1 MERSIQMYNAFSGAN
16 ALENIAL
23 LNFFRVHTPDTEYRA
38 IQEALDYALK
48 NKPSFG
54 GFVLTYTV
62 NNRIVAGVVVNKT
75 GMQGFKSENL
85 LVLAALHEDFKAQTT
100 LLEDLINKAVDYADG
115 DIAIYAKPNHP
126 ALMMAKRMGFK
137 DQYVELK
144 FQKAAPLAAKVRV

>member
-1 MERSIQMYNAFSGAN
+1 MERSIQMYNAFSGVN
-16 ALENIAL
+16 PLENITL
-23 LNFFRVHTPDTEYRA
+23 LNFFRVYTPDTEYRA

-54 GFVLTYTV
+54 GFVLTHTIG
-62 NNRIVAGVVVNKT
+62 NRIVAGVVVNKT

-85 LVLAALHEDFKAQTT
+85 LVLAAIHEDFKAQTT

-137 DQYVELK
+137 EQYVELK
-144 FQKAAPLAAKVRV
+144 FQKAALAAKIRV

>member
-1 MERSIQMYNAFSGAN
+1 MERSIQMYNAFSGVN
-16 ALENIAL
+16 PLESFSL

-54 GFVLTYTV
+54 GFVLTYSINT
-62 NNRIVAGVVVNKT
+62 RIIAGVVVNKT

-85 LVLAALHEDFKAQTT
+85 LVLAAIHEDYKTQTNF
-100 LLEDLINKAVDYADG
+100 LEELIDKAVDYADG

-137 DQYVELK
+137 EQFVELK
-144 FQKAAPLAAKVRV
+144 FQKTAMAAKIRV

>member
-1 MERSIQMYNAFSGAN
+1 MERVIQMYNAFSGVNPSESN
-16 ALENIAL
+16 ALQ
-23 LNFFRVHTPDTEYRA
+23 NFFQAYTPDTEYRA

-54 GFVLTYTV
+54 GFVLSCVV

-85 LVLAALHEDFKAQTT
+85 LVLAALHDDYLNQTD
-100 LLEDLINKAVDYADG
+100 LLEELINKAIDYTDG

-126 ALMMAKRMGFK
+126 ALLMAKRIGFK
-137 DQYVELK
+137 EQFVELR
-144 FQKAAPLAAKVRV
+144 FQKTTMSAKVRI

>member
-1 MERSIQMYNAFSGAN
+1 MERSIQMYNAFSGVN
-16 ALENIAL
+16 PLENVAL
-23 LNFFRVHTPDTEYRA
+23 LNFFRTYTPDTEYRA

-54 GFVLTYTV
+54 GFVLTYTI

-85 LVLAALHEDFKAQTT
+85 LVLAAIHTDFKNEST
-100 LLEDLINKAVDYADG
+100 LLEELINKAVDYADG

-126 ALMMAKRMGFK
+126 ALLMAKRLGFK
-137 DQYVELK
+137 EQYVELR
-144 FQKAAPLAAKVRV
+144 FQKAAMAAKVRV